1 MAWETRIL
9 VTTNSQNVSNNTSNV
24 TFTFQ
29 ARRTDYSVYVYNA
42 YGQAYWQIA
51 AGGNSSGN
59 NYFNIN
65 WRYGQNVWFTIAS
78 WTTSIKHNSDG
89 TYSSYAEALCYT
101 GVSPESLSAR
111 VNYTLTTIPRESTI
125 SSITGDTI
133 GSNITVNISRQS
145 SSFVHQVWWRINGT
159 GSWTSLGTNFG
170 TSCTFTLP
178 MSVCNSVTQSTTCT
192 LNIAIRAI
200 SNGSYVGGEVW
211 SSKTVNVPS
220 SVVPSFSSIGVSEA
234 VSSVASLGIYVQSK
248 SKLNLSING
257 ASGAYGSWITAY
269 SISID
274 GQNIYAASGTTN
286 VINGSGNLMITA
298 RITDSRGRQ
307 ASKTTTINVKAY
319 SAPRLTSYSATRQS
333 TPTNVSVVASGSITS
348 LLNGST
354 QKNRL
359 TYVIKYKQSSASS
372 YTSVTVKSGGLSFS
386 NLSRT
391 LTNIDST
398 KSYDIQ
404 LVLSDYFSS
413 VTYQLKL
420 STTKVIMDLKS
431 TGVGINKYNERGVL
445 DVGGEAYISGN
456 LNVEGSLAVDGR
468 LAVQGGT
475 WVRSFKGTAGTTGYI
490 RIATLRVTTDYANS
504 VVSFDIT
511 QRGYTNITRLFIRF
525 ANSDSS
531 DPGLDAFQ
539 YLGSGSTRA
548 YIVKATTSTWDLY
561 IGKSE
566 SYDNIGIVNYTQ
578 NFGYNAITITWQ
590 GNQVS
595 SVPSG
600 FRQATN
606 YLSDNASII
615 VPSMADRVTGYYVS
629 GIWRCR
635 TWASGFKECWCTW
648 TGTIN
653 LGENNYSGFYYNN
666 SIQVNYPWTF
676 SAPKLFVDRGP
687 SQFIA
692 GARAFGDTET
702 YARFVCYGH
711 GSYSQSNV
719 SVYLYAC
726 GV

>member
-9 VTTNSQNVSNNTSNV
+9 VTENWQDLQNAYTNV

-29 ARRTDYSVYVYNA
+29 ARRTDYSVNSWNN
-42 YGQAYWQIA
+42 YGQAYWRIA
-51 AGGNSSGN
+51 AGGSSSGN
-59 NYFNIN
+59 NYFNFTWN
-65 WRYGQNVWFTIAS
+65 YGQNEWFTIAS

-101 GVSPESLSAR
+101 GLDNIGTLTAR
-111 VNYTLTTIPRESTI
+111 TNYTLTTIPRESTI

-145 SSFVHQVWWRINGT
+145 SSFTHQVWWRINGT
-159 GSWTSLGTNFG
+159 GNWTSLGTNFG

-257 ASGAYGSWITAY
+257 ASGSYGSWITAY
-269 SISID
+269 SISVD

-286 VINGSGNLMITA
+286 VINGSGNLTITA

-354 QKNRL
+354 QKNSL

-372 YTSVTVKSGGLSFS
+372 YTNVTVKSGGLSFS

-445 DVGGEAYISGN
+445 DVGGDAYISEDLIVEGGLTVGGENWIEKWGRKNWNMGVVN
-456 LNVEGSLAVDGR
+456 LNTLSDPGYYCWNSDATFKQCANRPCDASGVLCVYRGQGFTWHTYQEYQGNNFYIRRYYDYEGKWSGWSRLTKENESPSLVSVSGWSEGWKFPNGLMIIRYWSQQTISTAGWGNIYEGQLTNVSQKSVPAGTFINNPIWILGETGYGVAGANGWMPELFEGSLTRAPSTWVTFGT
-468 LAVQGGT
+468 GGT
-475 WVRSFKGTAGTTGYI
+475 KK
-490 RIATLRVTTDYANS
+490 
-504 VVSFDIT
+504 VS
-511 QRGYTNITRLFIRF
+511 YCM
-525 ANSDSS
+525 
-531 DPGLDAFQ
+531 
-539 YLGSGSTRA
+539 
-548 YIVKATTSTWDLY
+548 
-561 IGKSE
+561 
-566 SYDNIGIVNYTQ
+566 IGI
-578 NFGYNAITITWQ
+578 GRW
-590 GNQVS
+590 
-595 SVPSG
+595 
-600 FRQATN
+600 
-606 YLSDNASII
+606 
-615 VPSMADRVTGYYVS
+615 
-629 GIWRCR
+629 
-635 TWASGFKECWCTW
+635 K
-648 TGTIN
+648 
-653 LGENNYSGFYYNN
+653 
-666 SIQVNYPWTF
+666 
-676 SAPKLFVDRGP
+676 
-687 SQFIA
+687 
-692 GARAFGDTET
+692 
-702 YARFVCYGH
+702 
-711 GSYSQSNV
+711 
-719 SVYLYAC
+719 
-726 GV
+726 

>member
-9 VTTNSQNVSNNTSNV
+9 VTTNSQNVLNNTSNV

-29 ARRTDYSVYVYNA
+29 ARRTDNSVYVYNA

-65 WRYGQNVWFTIAS
+65 WRYGQNVWFTISS
-78 WTTSIKHNSDG
+78 WSTTITHNSDG
-89 TYSSYAEALCYT
+89 TYSSYAEAYVYT

-159 GSWTSLGTNFG
+159 GNWTSLGTNFG

-257 ASGAYGSWITAY
+257 ASGSYGSWITAY
-269 SISID
+269 SINVD

-286 VINGSGNLMITA
+286 VINGSGNLTITA

-307 ASKTTTINVKAY
+307 ASRTTTINVKAY

-333 TPTNVSVVASGSITS
+333 TLTNVSVVASGSITS

-354 QKNRL
+354 QKNSL
-359 TYVIKYKQSSASS
+359 TYIIKYKQSSASS
-372 YTSVTVKSGGLSFS
+372 YTSVTVQSSGLSFS

-445 DVGGEAYISGN
+445 DVGGDAYVSGGLTVERSLNIPGNISDS
-456 LNVEGSLAVDGR
+456 NVPIAGTFDERVDNIFEWAKNKPSFIGT
-468 LAVQGGT
+468 LTHSSAGT
-475 WVRSFKGTAGTTGYI
+475 WYNVISARHRNGSDDGPSWGMMLFTHLTSGDNLTWRQQLNGVWQNDKILLDSANLGNYFA
-490 RIATLRVTTDYANS
+490 RRVVNS
-504 VVSFDIT
+504 
-511 QRGYTNITRLFIRF
+511 G
-525 ANSDSS
+525 
-531 DPGLDAFQ
+531 
-539 YLGSGSTRA
+539 
-548 YIVKATTSTWDLY
+548 
-561 IGKSE
+561 
-566 SYDNIGIVNYTQ
+566 
-578 NFGYNAITITWQ
+578 
-590 GNQVS
+590 
-595 SVPSG
+595 
-600 FRQATN
+600 
-606 YLSDNASII
+606 
-615 VPSMADRVTGYYVS
+615 VS
-629 GIWRCR
+629 GIWDWRQ
-635 TWASGFKECWCTW
+635 WDNGMVELWGTW

-653 LGENNYSGFYYNN
+653 LSQNNYSGFRYSN
-666 SIQVNYPWTF
+666 SINVSYPFRLTG
-676 SAPKLFVDRGP
+676 PKLWVDRGP

-702 YARFVCYGH
+702 YACFTCYGH
-711 GSYSQSNV
+711 SDYSQSNV
-719 SVYLYAC
+719 NIYLYAI
-726 GV
+726 GWR

>member
-29 ARRTDYSVYVYNA
+29 ARRTDDSVYVYNA

-65 WRYGQNVWFTIAS
+65 WRYGQNVWFTISS
-78 WTTSIKHNSDG
+78 WSTTITHNSDG
-89 TYSSYAEALCYT
+89 TYSSYAEAYVYT

-145 SSFVHQVWWRINGT
+145 SSFTHQVWWRINGT
-159 GSWTSLGTNFG
+159 GNWTSLGTNFG
-170 TSCTFTLP
+170 TICTFTLP

-257 ASGAYGSWITAY
+257 ASGSYGSWITAY
-269 SISID
+269 SISVD

-286 VINGSGNLMITA
+286 VINGSGNLTITA
-298 RITDSRGRQ
+298 RITDSRGRT
-307 ASKTTTINVKAY
+307 AGKTTTINVKAY

-354 QKNRL
+354 QKNSL

-372 YTSVTVKSGGLSFS
+372 YTSVTVQSSGLSFS

-445 DVGGEAYISGN
+445 DVGGDAYISSN
-456 LNVEGSLAVDGR
+456 LNVEGSSTVNGLLTVNNKIIANKG
-468 LAVQGGT
+468 LQPQGSNPITSTGADTTANWGALNTSLYFYTNTGQLIDQPSQWGYILNLGQGTEVHQIWMEQASGSVWHRGGNSTGWNGT
-475 WVRSFKGTAGTTGYI
+475 WR
-490 RIATLRVTTDYANS
+490 
-504 VVSFDIT
+504 
-511 QRGYTNITRLFIRF
+511 RLL
-525 ANSDSS
+525 DSS
-531 DPGLDAFQ
+531 N
-539 YLGSGSTRA
+539 LGNYFTRRVVDSG
-548 YIVKATTSTWDLY
+548 
-561 IGKSE
+561 
-566 SYDNIGIVNYTQ
+566 
-578 NFGYNAITITWQ
+578 
-590 GNQVS
+590 
-595 SVPSG
+595 
-600 FRQATN
+600 
-606 YLSDNASII
+606 
-615 VPSMADRVTGYYVS
+615 VS
-629 GIWRCR
+629 GVWDWRQ
-635 TWASGFKECWCTW
+635 WDNGMVELWGSWV
-648 TGTIN
+648 GTIN
-653 LGENNYSGFYYNN
+653 LGENNYSGFHYSNA
-666 SIQVNYPWTF
+666 ITVNYPF
-676 SAPKLFVDRGP
+676 RIIGPKLWVDRGP
-687 SQFIA
+687 SQFMA

-702 YARFVCYGH
+702 YARFTCYGH
-711 GSYSQSNV
+711 SDYSESNV
-719 SVYLYAC
+719 TVYLYAM
-726 GV
+726 GWR

>member
-65 WRYGQNVWFTIAS
+65 WRYGQNVWFTISS
-78 WTTSIKHNSDG
+78 WSTTITHNSDG
-89 TYSSYAEALCYT
+89 TYSSYAEAYVYT

-257 ASGAYGSWITAY
+257 ASGSYGSWITAY
-269 SISID
+269 SISVD

-286 VINGSGNLMITA
+286 VINGSGNLTITA

-307 ASKTTTINVKAY
+307 ASRTTTINVKAY

-354 QKNRL
+354 QKNSL

-372 YTSVTVKSGGLSFS
+372 YTSVTVQSSGLSFS

-445 DVGGEAYISGN
+445 DVGGTVYVSGG
-456 LNVEGSLAVDGR
+456 LNVEGDTRLEGALAIPNAIKDTSNVP
-468 LAVQGGT
+468 LAGT
-475 WVRSFKGTAGTTGYI
+475 LNDTGDLFGYFKGLPTFIGTNTQNNTWYNIISVRHRNGNGDGPSYGMMLYSHL
-490 RIATLRVTTDYANS
+490 TSSEGLRYRQQFNGNW
-504 VVSFDIT
+504 
-511 QRGYTNITRLFIRF
+511 QGERFIL
-525 ANSDSS
+525 DSS
-531 DPGLDAFQ
+531 N
-539 YLGSGSTRA
+539 LGTYFKRRVVDSG
-548 YIVKATTSTWDLY
+548 
-561 IGKSE
+561 
-566 SYDNIGIVNYTQ
+566 
-578 NFGYNAITITWQ
+578 
-590 GNQVS
+590 
-595 SVPSG
+595 
-600 FRQATN
+600 
-606 YLSDNASII
+606 
-615 VPSMADRVTGYYVS
+615 VS
-629 GIWRCR
+629 GIWDWRQ
-635 TWASGFKECWCTW
+635 WDNGMVELWGTW

-653 LGENNYSGFYYNN
+653 LSQNNYSGFRYSNA
-666 SIQVNYPWTF
+666 ITVNYPF
-676 SAPKLFVDRGP
+676 RLIGPKLWVDRGP
-687 SQFIA
+687 TEFMA
-692 GARAFGDTET
+692 GVRAFGDTET
-702 YARFVCYGH
+702 YARFTCYGH
-711 GSYSQSNV
+711 SDYSQSNV
-719 SVYLYAC
+719 TVYLYAM
-726 GV
+726 GWR

>member
-1 MAWETRIL
+1 MANWETRIL
-9 VTTNSQNVSNNTSNV
+9 VTENWQDLQNAYTNV

-29 ARRTDYSVYVYNA
+29 ARRTDYSVNSWNN

-51 AGGNSSGN
+51 AGGSSSGN

-101 GVSPESLSAR
+101 GLDNIGTLTAR
-111 VNYTLTTIPRESTI
+111 TNYTLTTIPRESTI

-269 SISID
+269 SISVD

-286 VINGSGNLMITA
+286 VINGSGNLTITA

-348 LLNGST
+348 LLNGSA
-354 QKNRL
+354 QKNSL

-445 DVGGEAYISGN
+445 DVGGDAYISSN
-456 LNVEGSLAVDGR
+456 LNVEGSSTVNGLLTVNNKIIANKG
-468 LAVQGGT
+468 LQPQGSNPITSTGADTTANWGALNTSLYFYTNTGQLIDQPSQWGYILNLGQGTEVHQIWMEQASGSVWHRGGNSTGWNGT
-475 WVRSFKGTAGTTGYI
+475 WR
-490 RIATLRVTTDYANS
+490 
-504 VVSFDIT
+504 
-511 QRGYTNITRLFIRF
+511 RLL
-525 ANSDSS
+525 DSS
-531 DPGLDAFQ
+531 N
-539 YLGSGSTRA
+539 LGNYFTRRVVDSG
-548 YIVKATTSTWDLY
+548 
-561 IGKSE
+561 
-566 SYDNIGIVNYTQ
+566 
-578 NFGYNAITITWQ
+578 
-590 GNQVS
+590 
-595 SVPSG
+595 
-600 FRQATN
+600 
-606 YLSDNASII
+606 
-615 VPSMADRVTGYYVS
+615 VS
-629 GIWRCR
+629 GIWDWRQ
-635 TWASGFKECWCTW
+635 WDNGMVELWGTW

-653 LGENNYSGFYYNN
+653 LGQNNYSGFHYSNA
-666 SIQVNYPWTF
+666 ITVNYPF
-676 SAPKLFVDRGP
+676 RLIGPKLWVDRGP
-687 SQFIA
+687 SEFIA

-702 YARFVCYGH
+702 YARFTCYGH
-711 GSYSQSNV
+711 SDYSQSNV
-719 SVYLYAC
+719 NVYLYAI
-726 GV
+726 GWR

>member
-9 VTTNSQNVSNNTSNV
+9 VTENWQDLQNAYTNV

-29 ARRTDYSVYVYNA
+29 ARRTDYSVNSWNN
-42 YGQAYWQIA
+42 YGQAYWRIA
-51 AGGNSSGN
+51 AGGSSSGN
-59 NYFNIN
+59 NYFNFTWN
-65 WRYGQNVWFTIAS
+65 YGQNEWFTIAS

-101 GVSPESLSAR
+101 GLDNIGTLTAR
-111 VNYTLTTIPRESTI
+111 TNYTLTTIPRESTI

-257 ASGAYGSWITAY
+257 ASGSYGSWITAY
-269 SISID
+269 SISVD

-286 VINGSGNLMITA
+286 VINGSGNLTITA

-307 ASKTTTINVKAY
+307 ASRTTTINVKAY

-445 DVGGEAYISGN
+445 DVGGEAYISSN
-456 LNVEGSLAVDGR
+456 LNVGGDTRLEGALTIPNAIKNTSNVPLAGTLNNTSDLFGYFKGLPTFIGTNTQNNTWYNIISVRHRNGNDDGQSYGMMLYSPLTDTGSLRYRQQING
-468 LAVQGGT
+468 
-475 WVRSFKGTAGTTGYI
+475 
-490 RIATLRVTTDYANS
+490 N
-504 VVSFDIT
+504 
-511 QRGYTNITRLFIRF
+511 
-525 ANSDSS
+525 
-531 DPGLDAFQ
+531 
-539 YLGSGSTRA
+539 
-548 YIVKATTSTWDLY
+548 
-561 IGKSE
+561 
-566 SYDNIGIVNYTQ
+566 
-578 NFGYNAITITWQ
+578 WQ
-590 GNQVS
+590 GERLILDSANLGNYFKRRV
-595 SVPSG
+595 VDSG
-600 FRQATN
+600 
-606 YLSDNASII
+606 
-615 VPSMADRVTGYYVS
+615 VS
-629 GIWRCR
+629 GVWDWRQ
-635 TWASGFKECWCTW
+635 WDNGMVELWGTW

-653 LGENNYSGFYYNN
+653 LGQNNYSGFHYSN
-666 SIQVNYPWTF
+666 SINVAYPFRLTG
-676 SAPKLFVDRGP
+676 PKLWVDRGP

-702 YARFVCYGH
+702 YASFTCYGH
-711 GSYSQSNV
+711 SDYSQSNV
-719 SVYLYAC
+719 NIYLYAI
-726 GV
+726 GWR

>member
-65 WRYGQNVWFTIAS
+65 WRYGQNVWFTISS
-78 WTTSIKHNSDG
+78 WSTTITHNSDG
-89 TYSSYAEALCYT
+89 TYSSYAEAYVYT

-145 SSFVHQVWWRINGT
+145 SSFTHQVWWRINGT
-159 GSWTSLGTNFG
+159 GNWTSLGTNFG

-257 ASGAYGSWITAY
+257 ASGSYGSWITAY
-269 SISID
+269 SISVD

-286 VINGSGNLMITA
+286 VINGSGNLTITA

-354 QKNRL
+354 QKNSL
-359 TYVIKYKQSSASS
+359 TYVVKYKQSSASS

-445 DVGGEAYISGN
+445 DVGG
-456 LNVEGSLAVDGR
+456 D
-468 LAVQGGT
+468 T
-475 WVRSFKGTAGTTGYI
+475 
-490 RIATLRVTTDYANS
+490 
-504 VVSFDIT
+504 
-511 QRGYTNITRLFIRF
+511 
-525 ANSDSS
+525 
-531 DPGLDAFQ
+531 
-539 YLGSGSTRA
+539 
-548 YIVKATTSTWDLY
+548 
-561 IGKSE
+561 
-566 SYDNIGIVNYTQ
+566 
-578 NFGYNAITITWQ
+578 
-590 GNQVS
+590 
-595 SVPSG
+595 
-600 FRQATN
+600 
-606 YLSDNASII
+606 
-615 VPSMADRVTGYYVS
+615 YVS
-629 GIWRCR
+629 GALTVEKSLNIPGSVSDSNVPIAQTFDERVDNIFEWAKNKPSFIGTLTHSSAGTWYNVISARHRNGSDDGPSWGMMLFTHLTSGDNLTWRQQLNGVWQNDKILLDSANLGNYFNRRVVDSGSWGIWEYRR
-635 TWASGFKECWCTW
+635 WDNVMRECWGTW
-648 TGTIN
+648 LGTIN
-653 LGENNYSGFYYNN
+653 LGENNYSGFYYTNAQQI
-666 SIQVNYPWTF
+666 SFP
-676 SAPKLFVDRGP
+676 PGLFTAEPRCWADMGP
-687 SQFIA
+687 TQFI
-692 GARAFGDTET
+692 GICRAFSRTKD
-702 YARFVCYGH
+702 YVKFVCAGH
-711 GSYSQSNV
+711 SDHSQSGV
-719 SVYLYAC
+719 LVFLYC
-726 GV
+726 QGW

>member
-9 VTTNSQNVSNNTSNV
+9 VTENWQDLQNAYTNV

-89 TYSSYAEALCYT
+89 TYSSYAEAYVYT

-133 GSNITVNISRQS
+133 GSNITVNIARQS
-145 SSFVHQVWWRINGT
+145 SSFTHQVWWRINGT
-159 GSWTSLGTNFG
+159 GSWTSLGTGYG

-200 SNGSYVGGEVW
+200 SGGSYVGGEVW

-234 VSSVASLGIYVQSK
+234 VSSIASLGIYVQSK

-257 ASGAYGSWITAY
+257 ASGSYGSWITAY
-269 SISID
+269 SISVD

-286 VINGSGNLMITA
+286 VINGSGNLTITA
-298 RITDSRGRQ
+298 RITDSRGRT

-354 QKNRL
+354 QKNSL
-359 TYVIKYKQSSASS
+359 TYVVKYKQSSASS

-420 STTKVIMDLKS
+420 STTNVIMDLKS
-431 TGVGINKYNERGVL
+431 SGVGINKYNERGAL
-445 DVGGEAYISGN
+445 DVGGDAYVSGA
-456 LNVEGSLAVDGR
+456 LNVGQAIHTDAGVAANTLSYFHGGI
-468 LAVQGGT
+468 AVQSSNTITSTGSDTVGNWGSKGIGVHWYTNTGQLIDQPSQWGYVVNIGTGTEVHQLWLQQANGSIYHRGGNGAGWEGT
-475 WVRSFKGTAGTTGYI
+475 WR
-490 RIATLRVTTDYANS
+490 RM
-504 VVSFDIT
+504 
-511 QRGYTNITRLFIRF
+511 
-525 ANSDSS
+525 
-531 DPGLDAFQ
+531 LD
-539 YLGSGSTRA
+539 
-548 YIVKATTSTWDLY
+548 
-561 IGKSE
+561 
-566 SYDNIGIVNYTQ
+566 
-578 NFGYNAITITWQ
+578 
-590 GNQVS
+590 
-595 SVPSG
+595 
-600 FRQATN
+600 
-606 YLSDNASII
+606 SDNLGNYFT
-615 VPSMADRVTGYYVS
+615 DRVTGYYVS

-635 TWASGFKECWCTW
+635 TWASGFKECWATW

-653 LGENNYSGFYYNN
+653 LGQNNYSGFYYNH

-692 GARAFGDTET
+692 GARAFGDTKT
-702 YARFVCYGH
+702 HAKFVCYGH
-711 GSYSQSNV
+711 GSYSESNV
-719 SVYLYAC
+719 SIYLYAC

>member
-65 WRYGQNVWFTIAS
+65 WRYGQNVWFTISS
-78 WTTSIKHNSDG
+78 WSTTITHNSDG
-89 TYSSYAEALCYT
+89 TYSSYAEAYVYT

-145 SSFVHQVWWRINGT
+145 SSFTHQVWWRINGT
-159 GSWTSLGTNFG
+159 GNWTSLGTNFG

-257 ASGAYGSWITAY
+257 ASGSYGSWITAY
-269 SISID
+269 SISVD

-286 VINGSGNLMITA
+286 VINGSGNLTITA

-354 QKNRL
+354 QKNSL
-359 TYVIKYKQSSASS
+359 TYVIKYKQSSAGS
-372 YTSVTVKSGGLSFS
+372 YTSVTVQSSGLSFS

-445 DVGGEAYISGN
+445 DVGG
-456 LNVEGSLAVDGR
+456 
-468 LAVQGGT
+468 
-475 WVRSFKGTAGTTGYI
+475 
-490 RIATLRVTTDYANS
+490 
-504 VVSFDIT
+504 
-511 QRGYTNITRLFIRF
+511 
-525 ANSDSS
+525 
-531 DPGLDAFQ
+531 DA
-539 YLGSGSTRA
+539 
-548 YIVKATTSTWDLY
+548 
-561 IGKSE
+561 
-566 SYDNIGIVNYTQ
+566 
-578 NFGYNAITITWQ
+578 
-590 GNQVS
+590 
-595 SVPSG
+595 
-600 FRQATN
+600 
-606 YLSDNASII
+606 
-615 VPSMADRVTGYYVS
+615 YVS
-629 GIWRCR
+629 GNAYIDGDLAVGGSLNIPGNISDSNVPIAGTFDERVDNIFEWAKNKPSFIGTLTHSSAGTWYNVISARHRNGSDDGPSWGMMLFTHLTSGDNLTWRQQLNGVWQNDKILLDSANLGNYFNR
-635 TWASGFKECWCTW
+635 RVVDSGVSGVWDWRQWDNGMVELWGTW

-653 LGENNYSGFYYNN
+653 LGQNNYSGFHYSNA
-666 SIQVNYPWTF
+666 ITVNYPF
-676 SAPKLFVDRGP
+676 RIVGPKLWVDRGP
-687 SQFIA
+687 SQFMA

-702 YARFVCYGH
+702 YAKFTCYGH
-711 GSYSQSNV
+711 ADYSESNV
-719 SVYLYAC
+719 TVYLYAM
-726 GV
+726 GWR

>member
-9 VTTNSQNVSNNTSNV
+9 VTTNSQSTANNTSNV

-29 ARRTDYSVYVYNA
+29 ARRTDYSVYVYNN
-42 YGQAYWQIA
+42 YGQAYWRIA

-65 WRYGQNVWFTIAS
+65 WQYGQNVWFTISS
-78 WTTSIKHNSDG
+78 WSTTITHNSDG
-89 TYSSYAEALCYT
+89 SYSSYAEAYVYT
-101 GVSPESLSAR
+101 GVSPSSLSAR
-111 VNYTLTTIPRESTI
+111 VDYTLTTIPRESTI

-159 GSWTSLGTNFG
+159 GNWTSLGTNFG

-269 SISID
+269 SISVD

-286 VINGSGNLMITA
+286 VINGSGNLTITA

-319 SAPRLTSYSATRQS
+319 SAPRLTSYSVTRQS

-354 QKNRL
+354 QKNSL
-359 TYVIKYKQSSASS
+359 TYVVKYKQSSASS

-386 NLSRT
+386 GLSKT
-391 LTNIDST
+391 LTGIDST

-420 STTKVIMDLKS
+420 STTKVILDYNKN
-431 TGVGINKYNERGVL
+431 GIGIGKYREQGAL
-445 DVGGEAYISGN
+445 DVDGSLYASDINISGTITA
-456 LNVEGSLAVDGR
+456 GAISSFRKGI
-468 LAVQGGT
+468 AVQGTNTITSTGQDTTHNWGSQNIGVHWYTRTGQLINQPSQWGYVLNIGTGAEVHQLWLTQSSGDLLHRGGNSSGWNGT
-475 WVRSFKGTAGTTGYI
+475 WKKI
-490 RIATLRVTTDYANS
+490 
-504 VVSFDIT
+504 
-511 QRGYTNITRLFIRF
+511 
-525 ANSDSS
+525 
-531 DPGLDAFQ
+531 LD
-539 YLGSGSTRA
+539 
-548 YIVKATTSTWDLY
+548 
-561 IGKSE
+561 
-566 SYDNIGIVNYTQ
+566 
-578 NFGYNAITITWQ
+578 
-590 GNQVS
+590 
-595 SVPSG
+595 
-600 FRQATN
+600 
-606 YLSDNASII
+606 SDNYASYFG
-615 VPSMADRVTGYYVS
+615 DYVIEQGLS
-629 GIWRCR
+629 GLWRYR
-635 TWASGFKECWCTW
+635 KWNSGVKECWCTW
-648 TGTIN
+648 NGTIN
-653 LGENNYSGFYYNN
+653 LSQNNYSGF
-666 SIQVNYPWTF
+666 NYSSTVDVRYPFTF
-676 SAPKLFVDRGP
+676 SSFSRLWVDRGP
-687 SQFIA
+687 TQFMA
-692 GARAFGDTET
+692 GCRAFGNSNSV
-702 YARFVCYGH
+702 ASFVCYGH
-711 GSYSQSNV
+711 STYSQSGV
-719 SVYLYAC
+719 DIYLYAY
-726 GV
+726 GI

>member
-9 VTTNSQNVSNNTSNV
+9 VTENWQDLQNAYTNV

-29 ARRTDYSVYVYNA
+29 ARRTDYSVNSWNN
-42 YGQAYWQIA
+42 YGQAYWRIA
-51 AGGNSSGN
+51 AGGSSSGN
-59 NYFNIN
+59 NYFNFTWN
-65 WRYGQNVWFTIAS
+65 YGQNEWFTIAS

-101 GVSPESLSAR
+101 GLDNIGTLTAR
-111 VNYTLTTIPRESTI
+111 TNYTLTTIPRESTI

-159 GSWTSLGTNFG
+159 GNWTSLGTNFG

-234 VSSVASLGIYVQSK
+234 VSSVAQLGIYVQSK

-257 ASGAYGSWITAY
+257 ASGSYGSWITAY
-269 SISID
+269 SINVD

-286 VINGSGNLMITA
+286 VINGSGNLTITA

-307 ASKTTTINVKAY
+307 ASRTTTINVKAY

-354 QKNRL
+354 QKNSL
-359 TYVIKYKQSSASS
+359 KYIIKYKQSSASS

-445 DVGGEAYISGN
+445 DVGGTVYVSGG
-456 LNVEGSLAVDGR
+456 LNVEGDARLEGALAIPNAIKNTSNVP
-468 LAVQGGT
+468 LAGT
-475 WVRSFKGTAGTTGYI
+475 LNNTGDLFGYFKGLPTFIGT
-490 RIATLRVTTDYANS
+490 N
-504 VVSFDIT
+504 
-511 QRGYTNITRLFIRF
+511 
-525 ANSDSS
+525 
-531 DPGLDAFQ
+531 
-539 YLGSGSTRA
+539 
-548 YIVKATTSTWDLY
+548 
-561 IGKSE
+561 
-566 SYDNIGIVNYTQ
+566 TQ
-578 NFGYNAITITWQ
+578 NNTWYNIISVRHRNGNEDGQSYGMMLYSHLTSSEGLRYRQQFNGNWQ
-590 GNQVS
+590 GERFILDSANLGNYFARRV
-595 SVPSG
+595 VNSG
-600 FRQATN
+600 
-606 YLSDNASII
+606 
-615 VPSMADRVTGYYVS
+615 VS
-629 GIWRCR
+629 GVWDWRQ
-635 TWASGFKECWCTW
+635 WDNGMVELWGTW

-653 LGENNYSGFYYNN
+653 LGQNNYSGFRYSNA
-666 SIQVNYPWTF
+666 ITVNYPFRLTG
-676 SAPKLFVDRGP
+676 PKLWVDRGP
-687 SQFIA
+687 TEFMA
-692 GARAFGDTET
+692 GVRAFGDTET
-702 YARFVCYGH
+702 YARFTCYGH
-711 GSYSQSNV
+711 SDSSQSNV
-719 SVYLYAC
+719 TVYLYAM
-726 GV
+726 GWR

>member
-65 WRYGQNVWFTIAS
+65 WRYGQNVWFTISS
-78 WTTSIKHNSDG
+78 WSTTITHNSDG
-89 TYSSYAEALCYT
+89 TYSSYAEAYVYT

-178 MSVCNSVTQSTTCT
+178 MSVCNQVTQSTTCT

-257 ASGAYGSWITAY
+257 ASGSYGSWITAY
-269 SISID
+269 SISVD

-286 VINGSGNLMITA
+286 VINGSGNLTITA

-354 QKNRL
+354 QKNSL

-445 DVGGEAYISGN
+445 DVGGDAYISSN
-456 LNVEGSLAVDGR
+456 LNVEGSSTVNGLLTVNNKIIANKG
-468 LAVQGGT
+468 LQPQGSNPITSTGADT
-475 WVRSFKGTAGTTGYI
+475 TANWGALNTSLY
-490 RIATLRVTTDYANS
+490 
-504 VVSFDIT
+504 F
-511 QRGYTNITRLFIRF
+511 YTNTGQLIDQPSQWGYVLNLGQGAEVHQLWMEQASGSLWHRGGNGAGWNGSWRRML
-525 ANSDSS
+525 DSS
-531 DPGLDAFQ
+531 N
-539 YLGSGSTRA
+539 LGNYFNRRVVDSG
-548 YIVKATTSTWDLY
+548 
-561 IGKSE
+561 
-566 SYDNIGIVNYTQ
+566 
-578 NFGYNAITITWQ
+578 
-590 GNQVS
+590 
-595 SVPSG
+595 
-600 FRQATN
+600 
-606 YLSDNASII
+606 
-615 VPSMADRVTGYYVS
+615 VS
-629 GIWRCR
+629 GIWDWRQ
-635 TWASGFKECWCTW
+635 WDNGMVELWGTW

-653 LGENNYSGFYYNN
+653 LSQNNYSGFHYSN
-666 SIQVNYPWTF
+666 SINVAYPF
-676 SAPKLFVDRGP
+676 RLVGPKLWVDRGP

-702 YARFVCYGH
+702 YASFTCYGH
-711 GSYSQSNV
+711 GDYSESNV
-719 SVYLYAC
+719 HIYLYAM
-726 GV
+726 GWR

>member
-29 ARRTDYSVYVYNA
+29 ARRTDYSVGSWNN
-42 YGQAYWQIA
+42 YGTAYWQIA
-51 AGGNSSGN
+51 AGGKSSGDVH
-59 NYFNIN
+59 FNFSWN
-65 WRYGQNVWFTIAS
+65 YGQNVWFTIAS
-78 WTTSIKHNSDG
+78 WTTTITHNADG
-89 TYSSYAEALCYT
+89 TYSSTAQAYVVT
-101 GVSPESLSAR
+101 QISIGTLSCSQ
-111 VNYTLTTIPRESTI
+111 NYTLATIPRESTI

-269 SISID
+269 SISVD
-274 GQNIYAASGTTN
+274 GQNIYAASGTTS
-286 VINGSGNLMITA
+286 VINGSGNLTITA

-307 ASKTTTINVKAY
+307 ASRTTTINVKAY

-354 QKNRL
+354 QKNSL

-372 YTSVTVKSGGLSFS
+372 YTSVTVQSSGLSFS

-445 DVGGEAYISGN
+445 DVGGDAYISSN
-456 LNVEGSLAVDGR
+456 LNVEGSSTVNGLLTVNNKIIANRG
-468 LAVQGGT
+468 LQPQGSNPITSTGADT
-475 WVRSFKGTAGTTGYI
+475 TANWGALNTSLYFYTNTGQLIDQPSQWGYI
-490 RIATLRVTTDYANS
+490 LNLGQGSEVHQLWMEQASGSLWH
-504 VVSFDIT
+504 
-511 QRGYTNITRLFIRF
+511 RGGNGAGWNGSWRRML
-525 ANSDSS
+525 DSS
-531 DPGLDAFQ
+531 N
-539 YLGSGSTRA
+539 LGNYFNRRVVNSG
-548 YIVKATTSTWDLY
+548 
-561 IGKSE
+561 
-566 SYDNIGIVNYTQ
+566 
-578 NFGYNAITITWQ
+578 
-590 GNQVS
+590 
-595 SVPSG
+595 
-600 FRQATN
+600 
-606 YLSDNASII
+606 
-615 VPSMADRVTGYYVS
+615 VS
-629 GIWRCR
+629 GIWDWRQ
-635 TWASGFKECWCTW
+635 WDNGMVELWGTW

-653 LGENNYSGFYYNN
+653 LSQNNYSGFRYSN
-666 SIQVNYPWTF
+666 SVNVSYPFKLT
-676 SAPKLFVDRGP
+676 APKLWVDRGP

-702 YARFVCYGH
+702 YASFTCYGH
-711 GSYSQSNV
+711 SDYSQSNV
-719 SVYLYAC
+719 TVYLYAV
-726 GV
+726 GWR

>member
-9 VTTNSQNVSNNTSNV
+9 VTENWQDLQNAYTNV

-29 ARRTDYSVYVYNA
+29 ARRTDYSVNSWNN

-51 AGGNSSGN
+51 AGGSSSGN
-59 NYFNIN
+59 NYFNFTWN
-65 WRYGQNVWFTIAS
+65 YGQNEWFTIAS

-101 GVSPESLSAR
+101 GLDNIGTLTAR
-111 VNYTLTTIPRESTI
+111 TNYTLTTIPRESSI

-145 SSFVHQVWWRINGT
+145 SSFTHQVWWRINGT
-159 GSWTSLGTNFG
+159 GNWTSLGTNFG

-200 SNGSYVGGEVW
+200 SGGSYVGGEVW

-257 ASGAYGSWITAY
+257 ASGSYGSWITAY
-269 SISID
+269 SISVD

-286 VINGSGNLMITA
+286 VINGSGNLTITA

-354 QKNRL
+354 QKNSL
-359 TYVIKYKQSSASS
+359 TYVVKYKQSSASS

-431 TGVGINKYNERGVL
+431 TGVGINKYSERGVL
-445 DVGGEAYISGN
+445 DVGGDAYVSNN
-456 LNVEGSLAVDGR
+456 LNVEGALKIPTGISRSNVPIAQTFDERVDNIFEWAKNKPSFIGTLTHSSASTWYNVISSR
-468 LAVQGGT
+468 HRNGADDGTSYGMMLFSHLTSGDNLTWRQQINGT
-475 WVRSFKGTAGTTGYI
+475 WQ
-490 RIATLRVTTDYANS
+490 TDKILLDSANLGNYFARR
-504 VVSFDIT
+504 VVS
-511 QRGYTNITRLFIRF
+511 
-525 ANSDSS
+525 
-531 DPGLDAFQ
+531 
-539 YLGSGSTRA
+539 SG
-548 YIVKATTSTWDLY
+548 
-561 IGKSE
+561 
-566 SYDNIGIVNYTQ
+566 
-578 NFGYNAITITWQ
+578 
-590 GNQVS
+590 
-595 SVPSG
+595 
-600 FRQATN
+600 
-606 YLSDNASII
+606 
-615 VPSMADRVTGYYVS
+615 VS
-629 GIWRCR
+629 GIWDWRQ
-635 TWASGFKECWCTW
+635 WDNGMVELWGTW

-653 LGENNYSGFYYNN
+653 LSQNNYSGFRYSN
-666 SIQVNYPWTF
+666 SINVAYPFKLTG
-676 SAPKLFVDRGP
+676 PKLWVDRGP

-702 YARFVCYGH
+702 YACFTCYGH
-711 GSYSQSNV
+711 SDYSQSNV
-719 SVYLYAC
+719 NIYLYAI
-726 GV
+726 GWR

>member
-65 WRYGQNVWFTIAS
+65 WRYGQNVWFTISS
-78 WTTSIKHNSDG
+78 WSTTITHNSDG
-89 TYSSYAEALCYT
+89 TYSSYAEAYVYT

-111 VNYTLTTIPRESTI
+111 TNYTLTTIPRESTI

-220 SVVPSFSSIGVSEA
+220 SVVPSFSSIGVSEV

-257 ASGAYGSWITAY
+257 ASGSYGSWITAY
-269 SISID
+269 SISVD

-286 VINGSGNLMITA
+286 VINGSGNLTITA

-445 DVGGEAYISGN
+445 DVGGDAYISSN
-456 LNVEGSLAVDGR
+456 LNVEGSSTVNGLLTVNNKIIANKG
-468 LAVQGGT
+468 LQPQGSNPITSTGADTTANWGALNTSLYFYTNTGQLIDQPSQWGYILNLGQGTEVHQIWMEQASGSVWHRGGNSTGWNGT
-475 WVRSFKGTAGTTGYI
+475 WR
-490 RIATLRVTTDYANS
+490 
-504 VVSFDIT
+504 
-511 QRGYTNITRLFIRF
+511 RLL
-525 ANSDSS
+525 DSS
-531 DPGLDAFQ
+531 N
-539 YLGSGSTRA
+539 LGNYFTRRVVDSG
-548 YIVKATTSTWDLY
+548 
-561 IGKSE
+561 
-566 SYDNIGIVNYTQ
+566 
-578 NFGYNAITITWQ
+578 
-590 GNQVS
+590 
-595 SVPSG
+595 
-600 FRQATN
+600 
-606 YLSDNASII
+606 
-615 VPSMADRVTGYYVS
+615 VS
-629 GIWRCR
+629 GVWDWRQ
-635 TWASGFKECWCTW
+635 WDNGMVELWGSWV
-648 TGTIN
+648 GTIN
-653 LGENNYSGFYYNN
+653 LGENNYSGFHYSNA
-666 SIQVNYPWTF
+666 ITVNYPF
-676 SAPKLFVDRGP
+676 RIIGPKLWVDRGP
-687 SQFIA
+687 TDFIA
-692 GARAFGDTET
+692 GVRAFGDTET
-702 YARFVCYGH
+702 YAKFTCYGH
-711 GSYSQSNV
+711 SDYSQSNV
-719 SVYLYAC
+719 TVYLYAM
-726 GV
+726 GWR